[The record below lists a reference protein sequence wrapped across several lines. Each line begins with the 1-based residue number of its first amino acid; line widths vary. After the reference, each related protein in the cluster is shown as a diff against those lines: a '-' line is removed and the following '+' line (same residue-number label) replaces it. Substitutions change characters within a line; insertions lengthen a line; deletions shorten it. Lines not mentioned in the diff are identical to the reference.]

1 MLTLPSSPDSFLAL
15 LERGGYVADRALA
28 TSLHLALTLS
38 RPLLLEGRVGV
49 GKTALA
55 RTLAAGLGR
64 RLLALHCHEGL
75 DLSHAVYEWN
85 VPAQLLEL
93 RLTQV
98 AKDKG
103 GPGVVPDLFDPRFL
117 IRRPLLEALTPDPA
131 GPPVLLIDEVDRADP
146 AFEAYLLEF
155 LADFAVT
162 VPEAGTIEAASPPI
176 VIITSNR
183 TRPVSDA
190 LKRRCL
196 YHFIADPNATTERRI
211 VEARAPSALP
221 RLSQMVVDAVKH
233 VQRTENAA
241 LGDVAEAMAWTNTLF
256 HIDKTELD
264 PVRVSAIL
272 NLIMKYQDEML
283 HAEGSEVGEV
293 VKRIRAEVDALENA

>member
-1 MLTLPSSPDSFLAL
+1 MVDLAPELVLLL
-15 LERGGYVADRALA
+15 LERGHYVADRPLA
-28 TSLHLALTLS
+28 TAVSLALKLS

-49 GKTALA
+49 GKTQLA

-64 RLLALHCHEGL
+64 RLVALHCHEGL
-75 DLSHAVYEWN
+75 DLAHAVYEWN

-93 RLTQV
+93 RLTQM
-98 AKDKG
+98 AKDRG
-103 GPGVVPDLFDPRFL
+103 ATAEAPDLFAPRYL
-117 IRRPLLEALTPDPA
+117 IRRPLLEALEPDMA

-155 LADFAVT
+155 LADFAISI
-162 VPEAGTIEAASPPI
+162 PEAGTIEAAAPPI
-176 VIITSNR
+176 VIVTSNR

-196 YHFIADPNATTERRI
+196 YHFIPDPDAKTERRI
-211 VEARAPSALP
+211 VEARAPGAFE
-221 RLSQMVVDAVKH
+221 RLSRMVVDAVKH
-233 VQRTENAA
+233 VQRAENAA

-256 HIDKTELD
+256 HIDRTELD
-264 PVRVSAIL
+264 PERVGAIL

-283 HAEGSEVGEV
+283 RAEGSEVGEV
-293 VKRIRAEVDALENA
+293 VRRIRAEVDALESA

>member
-1 MLTLPSSPDSFLAL
+1 MDDSSPDSLLSL
-15 LERGGYVADRALA
+15 LERNRYIADRALA
-28 TSLHLALTLS
+28 TSLHLALTLD

-55 RTLAAGLGR
+55 RTLAASLGR
-64 RLLALHCHEGL
+64 RLVALHCHEGL

-85 VPAQLLEL
+85 VPAQLVAL
-93 RLTQV
+93 RLAETGHGEAV
-98 AKDKG
+98 HAT
-103 GPGVVPDLFDPRFL
+103 PPDLFDPRFL
-117 IRRPLLEALTPDPA
+117 IRRPLLEALEPDPA
-131 GPPVLLIDEVDRADP
+131 GSPVLLIDEVDRADP

-162 VPEAGTIEAASPPI
+162 VPEAGTIEAAAAPI

-196 YHFIADPNATTERRI
+196 YHFIADPDAATERRI
-211 VEARAPSALP
+211 VEAQAPGAIE
-221 RLSQMVVDAVKH
+221 RLSLMVVDAVKR

-256 HIDKTELD
+256 HIDRAELD
-264 PVRVSAIL
+264 PERVSAIL

-283 HAEGSEVGEV
+283 RAEGAEVGEV
-293 VKRIRAEVDALENA
+293 VRRIRAEVDALESA

>member
-1 MLTLPSSPDSFLAL
+1 MDFFPPSVDSVLAL
-15 LERGGYVADRALA
+15 LERGHYVADRPLA
-28 TSLHLALTLS
+28 TTLHLALTLS

-49 GKTALA
+49 GKTVLA

-75 DLSHAVYEWN
+75 DLAHAVYEWN

-98 AKDKG
+98 AKAKG
-103 GPGVVPDLFDPRFL
+103 APAEVPDLFDPRFL
-117 IRRPLLEALTPDPA
+117 IRRPLLEALAPDPA

-162 VPEAGTIEAASPPI
+162 VPEAGTIETASPPI

-196 YHFIADPNATTERRI
+196 YHFIPDPDAATERRI
-211 VEARAPSALP
+211 VEARAPGALP
-221 RLSQMVVDAVKH
+221 RLSQMVVDAVKQ

-241 LGDVAEAMAWTNTLF
+241 LGDVAETMAWTNTLF
-256 HIDKTELD
+256 HIDRTELD
-264 PVRVSAIL
+264 PVRVGTIL

-283 HAEGSEVGEV
+283 RAAGSEVGEV

>member
-1 MLTLPSSPDSFLAL
+1 MLTPSSPDALLAL
-15 LERGGYVADRALA
+15 LERGHYVADRSLA
-28 TSLHLALTLS
+28 TALHLALSLH

-55 RTLAAGLGR
+55 RTLATGLGR

-75 DLSHAVYEWN
+75 DLAHAVYEWN

-93 RLTQV
+93 RLLQ
-98 AKDKG
+98 ADKSKG
-103 GPGVVPDLFDPRFL
+103 QAAEAPDLFDPRYL
-117 IRRPLLEALTPDPA
+117 IRRPLLEALSPDPA

-155 LADFAVT
+155 LTDFAIS
-162 VPEAGTIEAASPPI
+162 VPETGTIAAAQPPI

-196 YHFIADPNATTERRI
+196 YHFIPDPDAATERRI
-211 VEARAPSALP
+211 VEAQAPGATE
-221 RLSQMVVDAVKH
+221 RLSHMVVEAVKR

-264 PVRVSAIL
+264 PERVSAIL

-283 HAEGSEVGEV
+283 HAEGSEIGKV

>member
-1 MLTLPSSPDSFLAL
+1 MVESSPDSILAL
-15 LERGGYVADRALA
+15 LGRGHYVADRALA
-28 TSLHLALTLS
+28 TTLHLALTLN
-38 RPLLLEGRVGV
+38 RALLLEGRAGV

-55 RTLAAGLGR
+55 RTLATALGR

-75 DLSHAVYEWN
+75 DLAHAVYEWN

-93 RLTQV
+93 RLTQI
-98 AKDKG
+98 AKGKG
-103 GPGVVPDLFDPRFL
+103 APAETPDLFDPRYL
-117 IRRPLLEALTPDPA
+117 IRRPLLEALSPDPA
-131 GPPVLLIDEVDRADP
+131 GPPVLLIDEIDRADP

-155 LADFAVT
+155 LTDFAVS
-162 VPEAGTIEAASPPI
+162 VPEAGTIEAAAPPI

-196 YHFIADPNATTERRI
+196 YHFIPDPDAPTERRI
-211 VEARAPSALP
+211 VEARAPGAFE
-221 RLSQMVVDAVKH
+221 RLSRMVVEAVKR

-264 PVRVSAIL
+264 PERVSAIL

-283 HAEGSEVGEV
+283 RAEGSEIGQV

>member
-1 MLTLPSSPDSFLAL
+1 L
-15 LERGGYVADRALA
+15 LERGRYVADRPLA
-28 TSLHLALTLS
+28 TAVSLALSLN

-49 GKTALA
+49 GKTQLA

-75 DLSHAVYEWN
+75 DLAHAAYEWN
-85 VPAQLLEL
+85 VPAQLLAL
-93 RLTQV
+93 RLV
-98 AKDKG
+98 ESGHDEA
-103 GPGVVPDLFDPRFL
+103 PPAEAPNLFDPRFL
-117 IRRPLLEALTPDPA
+117 IRRPLLEALAPDPA

-155 LADFAVT
+155 LAEFAIT
-162 VPEAGTIEAASPPI
+162 VPEAGTIEAASAPI

-183 TRPVSDA
+183 TRSVSDA
-190 LKRRCL
+190 LKRRCI
-196 YHFIADPNATTERRI
+196 YHFIPDPDATTERRI
-211 VEARAPSALP
+211 IEAQAPGAIE
-221 RLSQMVVDAVKH
+221 RLSQMVVDAVKR

-264 PVRVSAIL
+264 PERVSAIL
-272 NLIMKYQDEML
+272 NLILKYQDEML
-283 HAEGSEVGEV
+283 KAEGAEVGEV
-293 VKRIRAEVDALENA
+293 IRRVRAEVDALESA

>member
-1 MLTLPSSPDSFLAL
+1 MIGSTPESILTL
-15 LERGGYVADRALA
+15 LERGHYVADQSLA
-28 TSLHLALTLS
+28 TAVHLALSLA

-55 RTLAAGLGR
+55 RTLATELGR

-75 DLSHAVYEWN
+75 NLAHAVYEWN
-85 VPAQLLEL
+85 VTAQLLEL
-93 RLTQV
+93 RLMRADK
-98 AKDKG
+98 AKG
-103 GPGVVPDLFDPRFL
+103 APAEAPDLFDPRYL
-117 IRRPLLEALTPDPA
+117 IRRPLLEALSPDPA
-131 GPPVLLIDEVDRADP
+131 GPPVLLIDEVDRSDP

-155 LADFAVT
+155 LADFAVS
-162 VPEAGTIEAASPPI
+162 VPEAGTIEAASPPV

-183 TRPVSDA
+183 TRPISDA

-196 YHFIADPNATTERRI
+196 YHFIPDPDAATERRI
-211 VEARAPSALP
+211 VDARAPGAVE
-221 RLSQMVVDAVKH
+221 RLSHMVVDAVKR
-233 VQRTENAA
+233 VQQTENAA

-264 PVRVSAIL
+264 PERMSAIL

-283 HAEGSEVGEV
+283 RAEGSAVGEV
-293 VKRIRAEVDALENA
+293 VKRIRAEVDAPENA

>member
-103 GPGVVPDLFDPRFL
+103 GPGVAPDLFDPRFL

-211 VEARAPSALP
+211 VEARAPNALP

>member
-1 MLTLPSSPDSFLAL
+1 MNDTSPASVLSL
-15 LERGGYVADRALA
+15 LERHHYVADRALA
-28 TSLHLALTLS
+28 TSVHLALTLH
-38 RPLLLEGRVGV
+38 RPLLLEGKVGV

-55 RTLAAGLGR
+55 RTLATGLGR
-64 RLLALHCHEGL
+64 RLVALHCHEGL
-75 DLSHAVYEWN
+75 DLAHAVYEWN
-85 VPAQLLEL
+85 VPAQLLAL
-93 RLTQV
+93 RLSQQGHDEKDHATQ
-98 AKDKG
+98 
-103 GPGVVPDLFDPRFL
+103 PDLFDPRYL
-117 IRRPLLEALTPDPA
+117 IRRPLLEALEPDDA

-155 LADFAVT
+155 LADFAVS
-162 VPEAGTIEAASPPI
+162 VPEAGTIEATAPPI

-196 YHFIADPNATTERRI
+196 YHFIADPDAQTERRI
-211 VEARAPSALP
+211 VEAQAPGAIE
-221 RLSQMVVDAVKH
+221 RLSRMVVEAVKR

-256 HIDKTELD
+256 HIDRTELD
-264 PVRVSAIL
+264 PVRISAIL
-272 NLIMKYQDEML
+272 NLIMKYQDQML
-283 HAEGSEVGEV
+283 SAEGSEVGEV